1 MAENHRSAMGK
12 SIDMASLRAQNEK
25 TRAIGNMRVNSRGDT
40 IDSNGNV
47 IQDNNKRV
55 NEYYMKAVMNRAA
68 RGELPVLSGRS
79 TQPAVTPTPAP
90 TQPAVQVQ
98 QPNVPKVDVHSEDLP
113 LTQLT
118 EEERLFEQEDTDF
131 EIPSKSKK
139 SNSSK

>member
-1 MAENHRSAMGK
+1 MAETHRSAMGK

-25 TRAIGNMRVNSRGDT
+25 RRAIGNMRVNSRGDT

-79 TQPAVTPTPAP
+79 TQPAVTPAP
-90 TQPAVQVQ
+90 VPVQPAVQVQ
-98 QPNVPKVDVHSEDLP
+98 QPNVPEVDVHSEEQP
-113 LTQLT
+113 LSQLT
-118 EEERLFEQEDTDF
+118 EEERLFEQEDTDL
-131 EIPSKSKK
+131 EIPQKSKK